1 MVFSNGISRFVS
13 LEEMPSSRMGGK
25 FADVISSLYQNSF

>member
-13 LEEMPSSRMGGK
+13 LEECRLHEIERK
-25 FADVISSLYQNSF
+25 FTDVISSLYQNSY

>member
-13 LEEMPSSRMGGK
+13 LEECRLHAMGGK
-25 FADVISSLYQNSF
+25 FADVIVSLYQNSF